1 MSNRLQTS
9 SKQNSTII
17 MLESHHYLGSCA
29 DFTMHNVIEDSKK
42 SHKATLICTV
52 CGYSYDFVW

>member
-17 MLESHHYLGSCA
+17 MLESHRYLGSCA
-29 DFTMHNVIEDSKK
+29 TFTMHNSIEDSKK
-42 SHKATLICTV
+42 SHKATLICIV
-52 CGYSYDFVW
+52 CEYSYGFVL